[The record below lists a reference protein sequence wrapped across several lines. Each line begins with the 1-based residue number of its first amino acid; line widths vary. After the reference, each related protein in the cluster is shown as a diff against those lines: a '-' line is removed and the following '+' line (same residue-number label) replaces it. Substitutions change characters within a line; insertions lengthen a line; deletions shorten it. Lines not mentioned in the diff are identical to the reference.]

1 MSLQVTC
8 GNCRKPFVAPDH
20 FASRTA
26 NCPACSASILI
37 PVAGGSGHAGSPH
50 PGLSHGAA
58 FQAVTSSGARPGP
71 APAKSLTGLWIV
83 LAAVGI
89 FGVLGCVGLIAAY
102 FVGGGLA
109 SAKAVTAEINYAAAP
124 VEEFQTLPTFVEV
137 LPGIEKG
144 IAEVGV
150 EIGPG
155 SADKLYIFR
164 PTNASED
171 SRPCLFVAAAGAT
184 AFSGM
189 NIAEGDVPELLPY
202 AEAGFVVVGYET
214 DGELNGEGL
223 LAVRRAFYTYHA
235 SQAGLINARNAID
248 YALENLPEI
257 DPERLYTAGHSS
269 AGGQALLLAAHEPR
283 IQGCVAFNSV
293 TDNEK
298 WLADDYGALVR
309 ALPRGGGECLRQWSP
324 RTHESSIHCPVLLFH
339 SEADKNVDASQS
351 KDAARRMKQLGKD
364 VKLVVV
370 PRGDHY
376 NSMIAEGIPAA
387 VTWLR
392 TLTGL
397 DSENIE
403 E

>member
-8 GNCRKPFVAPDH
+8 GNCRKQFVAPDH
-20 FASRTA
+20 FAGRTA
-26 NCPACSASILI
+26 NCPSCSASILI
-37 PVAGGSGHAGSPH
+37 PYSGASEQAGPPQPATSTGG
-50 PGLSHGAA
+50 A
-58 FQAVTSSGARPGP
+58 FQAVTSSGTRPGP
-71 APAKSLTGLWIV
+71 TPEKSLTGLWIV

-89 FGVLGCVGLIAAY
+89 FGVLGCAGLIAAY
-102 FVGGGLA
+102 FVGGGVA
-109 SAKAVTAEINYAAAP
+109 SAKPVTADINYAAAP
-124 VEEFQTLPTFVEV
+124 VSEFEALPTFVEV
-137 LPGIEKG
+137 LPGVQKG

-150 EIGPG
+150 ESGPG

-164 PTNASED
+164 PANASEG
-171 SRPCLFVAAAGAT
+171 SLPCVFVAAAGAT

-214 DGELNGEGL
+214 DGELNGESL
-223 LAVRRAFYTYHA
+223 LAVRRAFYTYRA
-235 SQAGLINARNAID
+235 SQAGLVNARNAID
-248 YALENLPEI
+248 YALKNLPEI

-283 IQGCVAFNSV
+283 IRGCVAFNSV

-298 WLADDYGALVR
+298 WLAEDYGALVS
-309 ALPRGGGECLRQWSP
+309 ALPRGGDECLRQWSP
-324 RTHESSIHCPVLLFH
+324 RTHEALINCPVLLFH
-339 SEADKNVDASQS
+339 SEADQNVDASQS

-376 NSMIAEGIPAA
+376 NSMIVEGIPAA
-387 VTWLR
+387 VTWLK
-392 TLTGL
+392 TLAGL
-397 DSENIE
+397 DDAETE
-403 E
+403 K